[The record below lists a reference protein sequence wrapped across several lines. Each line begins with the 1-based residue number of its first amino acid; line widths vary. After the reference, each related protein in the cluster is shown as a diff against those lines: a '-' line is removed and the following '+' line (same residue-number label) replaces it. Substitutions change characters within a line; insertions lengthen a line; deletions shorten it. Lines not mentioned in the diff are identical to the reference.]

1 MNWLPHILGIDDV
14 SGRWYAFWSGA
25 GADLSELA
33 IVGAL
38 IGFGGRLFRRHIL
51 PHLHLH
57 AEHIAAEVEHRAD
70 MRAEVRAEF
79 DALHDRL
86 DEISP
91 PVDPDQGGK
100 HGVDSQ
106 TGTFPPVPE
115 PDADREGKT

>member
-1 MNWLPHILGIDDV
+1 MLEHIFGLDSA
-14 SGRWYAFWSGA
+14 SGPVYLFWSGA
-25 GADLSELA
+25 GSDLSELA
-33 IVGAL
+33 VVGAVL
-38 IGFGGRLFRRHIL
+38 TFAGRLFRRHIL

-70 MRAEVRAEF
+70 IRAEF

-91 PVDPDQGGK
+91 PADPDQGGK

-106 TGTFPPVPE
+106 TGTFEAVP
-115 PDADREGKT
+115 DGR